1 MMKHSIKE
9 DVLHLSIDKKDF
21 SYRIPVKKLGNS
33 IDWKVGNKESKGI
46 IIKNVSTWTLQ
57 LFTKKVTEDK
67 YIKQFVKLI
76 QDQSPKNNINWDDT
90 LLAVNIQ
97 NNYNWLVEKN
107 KTAEEKLS
115 EEEIILSLKK
125 KYKID

>member
-1 MMKHSIKE
+1 MMKHSIK
-9 DVLHLSIDKKDF
+9 DNTLNLSIDKVDF
-21 SYRIPVKKLGNS
+21 SFRIPLKKIGNS

-46 IIKNVSTWTLQ
+46 VIKNVSTWTLQ

-67 YIKQFVKLI
+67 YIKQFVKI
-76 QDQSPKNNINWDDT
+76 VQDQSPENKINWKDT

-97 NNYNWLVEKN
+97 NNYNWLVAKN

-115 EEEIILSLKK
+115 EEEIISSLKK
-125 KYKID
+125 KYKLD